1 MPDSFR
7 RRFITAL
14 ACSPL
19 LYHLPLDAA
28 ATPPTVDISRIVA
41 LEWLPVELLLTL
53 GVTPYA
59 VAEMAGYRAWVADP
73 VIPQGCIEVGLRTE
87 PNMELITELQPS
99 LILHSQ
105 GYGPAKS
112 MLTPIAP
119 SLAFPFNDGRG
130 KPLLTARTSLMT
142 LAGYIGRESQAQ
154 QHLAALDTLLSQ
166 LRHKLAGR
174 VTRPLLLMSLLDD
187 QHALVF
193 GRGSLFL
200 DVMQALEL
208 PNAWQGETNFWGSAV
223 IGIERLADLPEV
235 DALCFAHADDATMQR
250 LSQTPLWQ
258 AMPFVRA
265 GRFKRIPAVW
275 FYGATWSA
283 MRFCHLLNQALEAA

>member
-1 MPDSFR
+1 MPDSLR
-7 RRFITAL
+7 RRFLTAL
-14 ACSPL
+14 ALSPMMFS
-19 LYHLPLDAA
+19 LPLRAA
-28 ATPPTVDISRIVA
+28 AQGASVDITRIAA

-59 VAEMAGYRAWVADP
+59 VAEIQGYRAWVADP
-73 VIPQGCIEVGLRTE
+73 IIPDSCIELGLRTE
-87 PNMELITELQPS
+87 PNMELLTELRPS

-142 LAGYIGRESQAQ
+142 LAQHIGRVAQAEQ
-154 QHLAALDTLLSQ
+154 QLAALDKLLSQ
-166 LRHKLAGR
+166 TRQQLVGR
-174 VTRPLLLMSLLDD
+174 VKRPILLMSLLDE

-193 GRGSLFL
+193 GHGSLFL
-200 DVMQALEL
+200 DVMQEL
-208 PNAWQGETNFWGSAV
+208 AVPNAWQGETNFWGSAV
-223 IGIERLADLPEV
+223 IGIERLAEMQDV
-235 DALCFAHADDATMQR
+235 DALCFAHSDELAMQR
-250 LSQTPLWQ
+250 VSQTPLWQ
-258 AMPFVRA
+258 AMPFVRS

-275 FYGATWSA
+275 FYGGIWSA
-283 MRFCHLLNQALEAA
+283 MRFCHLLNQGVAAA